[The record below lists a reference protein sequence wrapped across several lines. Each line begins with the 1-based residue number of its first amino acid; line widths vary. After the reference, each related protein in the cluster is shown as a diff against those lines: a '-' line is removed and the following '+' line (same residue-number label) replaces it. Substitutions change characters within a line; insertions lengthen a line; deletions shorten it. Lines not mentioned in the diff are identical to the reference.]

1 MNSEGRSIQMDADVK
16 TLGRRVREAREAA
29 GVSQEE
35 ASAAIGVSQPTYSRI
50 EIGDRPL
57 KGDELVQLA
66 DRFGVR
72 AAAII
77 GLAEVRDRARF
88 AARTDGSA
96 SPMAAMRERLYAY
109 LELDA
114 YLTDQGIA

>member
-1 MNSEGRSIQMDADVK
+1 MDVDAT
-16 TLGRRVREAREAA
+16 TLGRRVREVREAA
-29 GVSQEE
+29 GVSQTD

-50 EIGDRPL
+50 ELGERPL

-72 AAAII
+72 AAAIS
-77 GLAEVRDRARF
+77 GVALVRDRARF
-88 AARTDGSA
+88 AARTDGTA
-96 SPMAAMRERLYAY
+96 SPMATMRDRLYAY

-114 YLTDQGIA
+114 YLTDQGIAGHDQ